1 MYFNLSVTTYAH
13 GLIMATVAVLVTVT
27 VIIVAI
33 YDHEFKSPPSS
44 IVMNVL
50 LYVPQMMKST
60 EVTRVE
66 VKL

>member
-1 MYFNLSVTTYAH
+1 MYSELSVTTYAH
-13 GLIMATVAVLVTVT
+13 GLIMAKVAVLVT

-60 EVTRVE
+60 EVTRV
-66 VKL
+66 VLKL